1 MYTLKLFRE
10 TEDYK
15 TNFLFICDERVIV
28 HELYLHGYFYI
39 TTNVLRRRNKTNVKR
54 ISLK

>member
-10 TEDYK
+10 TEHYK